1 MDDVFETARQTEDM
15 FQPTCFT
22 PRTAPTIR
30 ALAELQPQTLAIM
43 HGSSY
48 RGDCSKALFQ
58 LADDCERRMAAF
70 PEAS

>member
-1 MDDVFETARQTEDM
+1 MQTEDT

-30 ALAELQPQTLAIM
+30 ALADLQPKSLAIM

-48 RGDCSKALFQ
+48 NGDCSKALLQ
-58 LADDCERRMAAF
+58 LAEDCERRMAAAAGE
-70 PEAS
+70 PSSR